1 MSFRPKHQ
9 HYSRLAVVLVVGLV
23 AGLPL
28 AGCKDAKPRADGVT
42 PPQVKPVEEA
52 APEREIL
59 SRPMEVKTSAAP
71 SPRVADS
78 SPPADPAEL
87 AKQFRAESEPAKRAE
102 LVDEIWNLDTP
113 AAVDVLRQLFLIE
126 RELDVKIDIVSGL
139 TESKKP
145 ETRESRFGLVV
156 MALAPGQ
163 PKDLRELA
171 AQILVDFDD
180 PRALSLLQQYSQDAD
195 PEMREAAQEA
205 LETKRA
211 VDQP

>member
-1 MSFRPKHQ
+1 MSFSPGHQ
-9 HYSRLAVVLVVGLV
+9 HYSQLAVVVVVGLV

-28 AGCKDAKPRADGVT
+28 AGCKDAKPHADGV
-42 PPQVKPVEEA
+42 PPSPVKLVEEA
-52 APEREIL
+52 APEREIP
-59 SRPMEVKTSAAP
+59 SHPSEVKPSATP
-71 SPRVADS
+71 SPRVVDS

-87 AKQFRAESEPAKRAE
+87 AKQFRAESEPGKRAE

-195 PEMREAAQEA
+195 PEMREAVQEA